1 MTTGEVDKLQMM
13 YIDAGFTTD
22 DTNTTYILKGSQ
34 VWLFVNQE
42 PVSSVGHAIADLFP
56 GIPDNLDAAFVW
68 SGNGRIYFVKVQ
80 LSVWVNLVK
89 VQWSVWNY
97 FSRYNTECG
106 FSLARY
112 INQNNRFNINY
123 ESCSNQFR
131 QGFLYIFFLQN
142 IIFQIRL
149 IRCKTYL

>member
-1 MTTGEVDKLQMM
+1 MTTGEVDKLHMM

-97 FSRYNTECG
+97 C
-106 FSLARY
+106 L
-112 INQNNRFNINY
+112 
-123 ESCSNQFR
+123 
-131 QGFLYIFFLQN
+131 QGKIPSVDFLWQGK
-142 IIFQIRL
+142 L
-149 IRCKTYL
+149 IRTIDLTQIMKAVRTSSDKDSCTSNFFSSKYYISNSTY